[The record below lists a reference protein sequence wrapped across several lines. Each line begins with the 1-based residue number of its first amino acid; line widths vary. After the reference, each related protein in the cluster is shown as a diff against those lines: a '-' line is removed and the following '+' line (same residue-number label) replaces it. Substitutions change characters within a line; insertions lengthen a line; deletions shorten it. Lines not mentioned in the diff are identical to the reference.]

1 MQDLR
6 ESVRLKERGN
16 RNRCGEEI
24 DTFVILLRLS
34 IKLIPKGIGHQKS
47 EIRPADCICSYL
59 ECLLEYIAH
68 LASRIIV
75 GETWEGAYKVSFADF
90 VIIM

>member
-6 ESVRLKERGN
+6 ESVRLKKRGN

-34 IKLIPKGIGHQKS
+34 IKLIPKEIGNQT
-47 EIRPADCICSYL
+47 ADCIYSYL
-59 ECLLEYIAH
+59 ECVLEYIAH
-68 LASRIIV
+68 LASRIIL
-75 GETWEGAYKVSFADF
+75 GETWEDAYKVSFADF
-90 VIIM
+90 WS